1 MNKKARWDLNS
12 KYSVTKRRDNNKLS
26 PSAHGR
32 APFLTPPP
40 GYFQQGPR
48 FLHCVPLKIRQEV
61 QDGWLVYSK
70 PWVSKATLKYN
81 VVSPR
86 NGILTQPVRRH
97 PICMSQ
103 VNDLVYPCHP
113 LKKSQRTRANLL
125 VCRVDLPCFCC
136 LLPIKVFRCS
146 TKAPRSSFLP
156 ATLSAFRFE
165 LIFAHANS

>member
-1 MNKKARWDLNS
+1 MVGL
-12 KYSVTKRRDNNKLS
+12 L
-26 PSAHGR
+26 
-32 APFLTPPP
+32 FLRPL

-86 NGILTQPVRRH
+86 NGILNQPVRRH
-97 PICMSQ
+97 LICTSQ
-103 VNDLVYPCHP
+103 VNDLVHPCHP

-125 VCRVDLPCFCC
+125 VCRVELPCFCC

-146 TKAPRSSFLP
+146 FLP
-156 ATLSAFRFE
+156 TTLSAFRFE
-165 LIFAHANS
+165 LVFAQANS